1 MKYNLEISHKIW
13 VKLVALALLG
23 TIAFTFL
30 HSELGFFDFDGD
42 NHGAHDFCEIVKNI
56 SSRTKT
62 IKDELPKLGLTKILY
77 NRCPQVEKTSV
88 PSFIYNKTYQHT
100 ILKRST
106 HTYLFN
112 STFLI

>member
-1 MKYNLEISHKIW
+1 MEYSIKISHKIG

-62 IKDELPKLGLTKILY
+62 IKDELPKLGLTKILCT
-77 NRCPQVEKTSV
+77 RCLQIEETSV
-88 PSFIYNKTYQHT
+88 QSFIYNKTYQPT
-100 ILKRST
+100 ILSHST